1 MNIDDLKNNWKS
13 LDLADGCR
21 QDADMRELISNVKQG
36 RISTLRDRLCAI
48 RRRMTITCFGCILIM
63 IPYFREATVLAI
75 LSILYFIF
83 MGVMHLISYWQ
94 IKQIN
99 FSLMTVRESIISI
112 GNIMQDQIRKRAI
125 GMALG
130 IPLIIYMLLVF
141 TDIFGEYYI
150 YGCLIGVVIGA
161 VIGLLINRKIVGI
174 IQEMKKQ
181 LSED

>member
-13 LDLADGCR
+13 LDIADGCR

-36 RISTLRDRLCAI
+36 RITTLRDRLCAI
-48 RRRMTITCFGCILIM
+48 RRRMAITCFLCILIM

-83 MGVMHLISYWQ
+83 MGVLHLISYRQ
-94 IKQIN
+94 IKQMN
-99 FSLMTVRESIISI
+99 FSLMTVRESIISV

-125 GMALG
+125 GMSLG
-130 IPLIIYMLLVF
+130 MPLIIYMLLMF
-141 TDIFGEYYI
+141 TDIFGEDYI

-161 VIGLLINRKIVGI
+161 VFGLLINRKIVGI